1 MWNDYLQLMK
11 AELMVIIILFIL
23 LFLKLGKKERN
34 NSSLL
39 HFINVLLF
47 INLASGFIYN
57 GEGTLFGDMF
67 RTNSL
72 LTLEKN
78 ILSLGTLII
87 SMQSFQWLKNHKNI
101 LEFYMLLLST
111 LLGMFFM
118 LSSNNLLMFYLGLEL
133 STIPLAA
140 LTNFDLEKR
149 KSSEAAMK
157 MILSSAFSSGLL
169 LFGISMLYGSTGTLN
184 YHELSQQL
192 TGSPLQI
199 LSFVMFAAGFGF
211 KISAVP
217 FHLWTADV
225 YEGSP
230 VAVTSY
236 LSVISKGAILFVFV
250 SVLYQVFQNISGVW
264 YNLLFMLSVLTMII
278 GNLFALRQQNMK
290 RFLAFSSIA
299 QVGFIL
305 IGITGQSAAGSAS
318 VVYFVM
324 IYVFSNLGAFGVV
337 SLVSAVTGKETV
349 NDYKGFYKNNRL
361 LSWILAISLFSLAGI
376 PPTAG
381 FFGKFFLLLAGA
393 SKGNYWLIGIAALNM
408 VISLY
413 YYLRIIRAMFMDNND
428 QPIEKVNTSL
438 SPAIA
443 FIICIGGI
451 IVTGITSGAYDY
463 IYSLVK

>member
-34 NSSLL
+34 TESLL

-47 INLASGFIYN
+47 INLVSGFIYN

-67 RTNSL
+67 RTNTL

-87 SMQSFQWLKNHKNI
+87 SMQSFQWLKNHKHV
-101 LEFYMLLLST
+101 LEFCMLLLST

-140 LTNFDLEKR
+140 LANFDLEKR
-149 KSSEAAMK
+149 ISSEAAMK

-230 VAVTSY
+230 VAVTSS
-236 LSVISKGAILFVFV
+236 LSVISNGAILFVFV
-250 SVLYQVFQNISGVW
+250 SVLYQVFQNIATVW
-264 YNLLFMLSVLTMII
+264 YNMLFLISVITMII

-290 RFLAFSSIA
+290 RFLAFSSIS

-318 VVYFVM
+318 VIYFVM

-337 SLVSAVTGKETV
+337 S
-349 NDYKGFYKNNRL
+349 
-361 LSWILAISLFSLAGI
+361 
-376 PPTAG
+376 
-381 FFGKFFLLLAGA
+381 
-393 SKGNYWLIGIAALNM
+393 
-408 VISLY
+408 
-413 YYLRIIRAMFMDNND
+413 
-428 QPIEKVNTSL
+428 
-438 SPAIA
+438 
-443 FIICIGGI
+443 
-451 IVTGITSGAYDY
+451 
-463 IYSLVK
+463 